1 MENLYQVLN
10 VSAQATNEEIKKAY
24 RKLAKENHPDAHP
37 GDEMCAKKF
46 KDVSEAYSILSD
58 PEKRKKYDQEL
69 HTAFSGQRNRT
80 AQGNK
85 AAPRNKMSDIDFNN
99 INKTFESFFGF
110 NPETKEVVNEEKL
123 KTKTGKI
130 NPLDASDLFEKFM
143 GIKR

>member
-10 VSAQATNEEIKKAY
+10 VSPQAAEEEIKKAY

-37 GDEMCAKKF
+37 DDAVRARKF
-46 KDVSEAYSILSD
+46 KEVSEAYSILSD

-69 HTAFSGQRNRT
+69 HAASSGQGH
-80 AQGNK
+80 AGKQ
-85 AAPRNKMSDIDFNN
+85 RNKTVSQPNMSDIDFQN
-99 INKTFESFFGF
+99 INKSFESFFGF

-123 KTKTGKI
+123 KAETGNK

-143 GIKR
+143 GSKR